1 MSDLFTIHTDGAA
14 RGNPGPA
21 AFAYVIARHGQPDIE
36 DSGCLGTTTNNIAE
50 YTALLKA
57 LERARQLGGQ
67 RLSIHSDSE
76 LMIKQMKGEYKVKNE
91 GLRPLYE
98 QARQLCHQFA
108 AVTFHHVR
116 REQNKRADE
125 LCNLALDGDSKT
137 ARPSRGQAQRS
148 GALDE
153 PPETARSVR
162 NAQSAGAHGSGS
174 GVQQAHLPDHVRDE
188 ALDCLRSVA
197 VAWSYGNPNH
207 PRPEEVW
214 EQLWSILE
222 EGGVLKT
229 VRR

>member
-1 MSDLFTIHTDGAA
+1 MSDTTLFTIHTDGAA

-21 AFAYVIARHGQPDIE
+21 AFSFVISRPGQPDVE
-36 DSGCLGTTTNNIAE
+36 DSGCLGDTTNNIAE

-57 LERARQLGGQ
+57 LERARQLDGQ
-67 RLSIHSDSE
+67 RLAVHSDSE

-91 GLRPLYE
+91 GLRSLYDE
-98 QARQLCHQFA
+98 AQQLCRHFA
-108 AVTFHHVR
+108 SVTFRHVR

-125 LCNLALDGDSKT
+125 LCNLALDGST
-137 ARPSRGQAQRS
+137 ARAPRQAVPSATGAGPRHASQPPKIAPLPAQ
-148 GALDE
+148 
-153 PPETARSVR
+153 VR
-162 NAQSAGAHGSGS
+162 E
-174 GVQQAHLPDHVRDE
+174 E

-197 VAWSYGNPNH
+197 VAWSYGNPNQ

>member
-1 MSDLFTIHTDGAA
+1 MSDTNLLTIHTDGAA

-21 AFAYVIARHGQPDIE
+21 AFSFVISRPGQTDVE
-36 DSGCLGTTTNNIAE
+36 DGGCLGETTNNIAE
-50 YTALLKA
+50 YTALVKA
-57 LERARQLGGQ
+57 LQRARELGGR
-67 RLSIHSDSE
+67 RLVVHSDSE
-76 LMIKQMKGEYKVKNE
+76 LMIKQMRGEYKVKHP
-91 GLRPLYE
+91 GLLPLYE
-98 QARQLCHQFA
+98 QAKGLVSDFD
-108 AVTFHHVR
+108 AVAFRHVR

-125 LCNLALDGDSKT
+125 LCNLALDAACDGRKPAPKPLGD
-137 ARPSRGQAQRS
+137 GHRS
-148 GALDE
+148 PAAKAPG
-153 PPETARSVR
+153 
-162 NAQSAGAHGSGS
+162 SAKKAI
-174 GVQQAHLPDHVRDE
+174 LPDPVREE

>member
-1 MSDLFTIHTDGAA
+1 MSDSNLLTIHTDGAA

-21 AFAYVIARHGQPDIE
+21 AFAFVISRPGQPDVE
-36 DSGCLGTTTNNIAE
+36 DSGCLGETTNNIAE
-50 YTALLKA
+50 YTALLRA
-57 LERARQLGGQ
+57 LARAGQLGGQ
-67 RLSIHSDSE
+67 RLLIHSDSE
-76 LMIKQMKGEYKVKNE
+76 LMIKQMKGEYKVKHE

-98 QARQLCHQFA
+98 QAKQLCAAFA
-108 AVTFHHVR
+108 NVTLRHVR

-125 LCNLALDGDSKT
+125 LCNLALDGGAPKAPRKPAKATGD
-137 ARPSRGQAQRS
+137 GQARTL
-148 GALDE
+148 G
-153 PPETARSVR
+153 PPKKAT
-162 NAQSAGAHGSGS
+162 
-174 GVQQAHLPDHVRDE
+174 LPDHVRDE

-197 VAWSYGNPNH
+197 VAWSYGNPND